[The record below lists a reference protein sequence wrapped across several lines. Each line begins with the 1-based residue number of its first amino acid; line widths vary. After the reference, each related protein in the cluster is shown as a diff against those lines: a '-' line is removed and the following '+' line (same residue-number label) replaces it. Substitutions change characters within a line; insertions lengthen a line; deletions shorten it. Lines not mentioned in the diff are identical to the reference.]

1 MPYAEYD
8 PLTTL
13 RGLQAVSG
21 MKDARQERKDRALR
35 LQILQ
40 KQLDEQ
46 ERLRLEAEHQ
56 RNAAKA
62 AVIPQHATAPQG
74 DVSMSALSAPAQA
87 PIDMSQ
93 FALPNGA
100 VRREAPAVAPDV
112 NGVGGDLS
120 VPVGGQQ
127 VQGPPAFDRATYL
140 SNISTT
146 DPLLGE
152 NEKARYAAQDAAQ
165 REAQLKQQKELA
177 GLNKDQLANLASQ
190 AELMAREANGV
201 KALPPDQRP
210 AATRASLQRMMQQGA
225 LTPQQA
231 SAAWSAYQQQGDG
244 FLDQIAQAGVEAK
257 TVYEKAMQQPTEA
270 GLAYTATGTGPGAEH
285 ASAAL
290 NALAKTKRDS
300 KIVIQ
305 NGAGGGGSTAKD
317 IAGAIMAGEQPP
329 TTTGLY
335 RYGAAVRA
343 ELAKNHY
350 NLAHAEQDWKAIQKH
365 LSTMNGPAQE
375 RLRQAVSFAYGSL
388 DQVESLYGEWKK
400 AAGVSGVKVFNKASL
415 AASKQ
420 LPGEAGAIATNLE
433 ALINDFTS
441 EMGTVYKGGNSST
454 DETLRLAAGNLK
466 ADWNEETFARAVK
479 QLRQSLTIRKNSYMN
494 SEAIGVTPNSPYA
507 PTQPGGAVDLGAAP
521 AGKAEGSTG
530 TLPDGTKVV
539 IHGGRIIKQ

>member
-1 MPYAEYD
+1 
-8 PLTTL
+8 
-13 RGLQAVSG
+13 
-21 MKDARQERKDRALR
+21 
-35 LQILQ
+35 
-40 KQLDEQ
+40 
-46 ERLRLEAEHQ
+46 
-56 RNAAKA
+56 
-62 AVIPQHATAPQG
+62 
-74 DVSMSALSAPAQA
+74 
-87 PIDMSQ
+87 
-93 FALPNGA
+93 
-100 VRREAPAVAPDV
+100 
-112 NGVGGDLS
+112 
-120 VPVGGQQ
+120 
-127 VQGPPAFDRATYL
+127 
-140 SNISTT
+140 
-146 DPLLGE
+146 
-152 NEKARYAAQDAAQ
+152 
-165 REAQLKQQKELA
+165 
-177 GLNKDQLANLASQ
+177 
-190 AELMAREANGV
+190 
-201 KALPPDQRP
+201 
-210 AATRASLQRMMQQGA
+210 
-225 LTPQQA
+225 
-231 SAAWSAYQQQGDG
+231 
-244 FLDQIAQAGVEAK
+244 
-257 TVYEKAMQQPTEA
+257 
-270 GLAYTATGTGPGAEH
+270 
-285 ASAAL
+285 
-290 NALAKTKRDS
+290 
-300 KIVIQ
+300 
-305 NGAGGGGSTAKD
+305 
-317 IAGAIMAGEQPP
+317 MAGEQPP